1 MPYRHKTDYG
11 YENFDRKTVNS
22 DGTTFWGMD
31 QPDGTTMWYNDRGD
45 LETVTRTQ
53 GPSHFWDFVDDL

>member
-31 QPDGTTMWYNDRGD
+31 QAGWNNG
-45 LETVTRTQ
+45 VVQ
-53 GPSHFWDFVDDL
+53 